1 MLYMVIERFYPSRV
15 GDIYQ
20 RYDEKGRMLPEG
32 VEYINSWIQEDLST
46 CYQVMKADNTELLR
60 QWADTWGD
68 LAQFEFIPVLTSA
81 EAREKALHS

>member
-60 QWADTWGD
+60 QWADIWGD
-68 LAQFEFIPVLTSA
+68 LAQFEFIPVLTSV